1 MAMGERSRKLRLSAG
16 RSRHESRVAAGRLR
30 KSKRSC
36 SPAIPMSPA
45 CAWRCRIGRRSF
57 GLSNRVNQMR
67 PRLYHRLK
75 KLEVE
80 SARIRGLRG
89 WREQEA
95 DLEKAR
101 SRVRLF
107 LRIRGV
113 EQNETESM
121 MDAFARALGV
131 GNRELRSQ
139 MLAGIDPIKKWFTE
153 DGVFEEI
160 ARRKAAGTWPAA
172 GGCNANVRL

>member
-1 MAMGERSRKLRLSAG
+1 MAMGERSTRLLKNAG

-36 SPAIPMSPA
+36 SPGIPISPA
-45 CAWRCRIGRRSF
+45 CAWRCRTGRRSF

-80 SARIRGLRG
+80 SARIPSLRG

-113 EQNETESM
+113 EQNATESM

-131 GNRELRSQ
+131 GNRELRTQ
-139 MLAGIDPIKKWFTE
+139 LLAGIDPIKKWFTRTE
-153 DGVFEEI
+153 FM
-160 ARRKAAGTWPAA
+160 RRSKEKKPPGTWPS
-172 GGCNANVRL
+172 G

>member
-1 MAMGERSRKLRLSAG
+1 
-16 RSRHESRVAAGRLR
+16 
-30 KSKRSC
+30 
-36 SPAIPMSPA
+36 
-45 CAWRCRIGRRSF
+45 
-57 GLSNRVNQMR
+57 MR

-80 SARIRGLRG
+80 SARICSLRG

-113 EQNETESM
+113 EQNATESM
-121 MDAFARALGV
+121 MDAFARAVGV

-139 MLAGIDPIKKWFTE
+139 MLAGIDPIRKYFT
-153 DGVFEEI
+153 DNRIYEEI
-160 ARRKAAGTWPAA
+160 EREKAAGNMAQRLKGRTES
-172 GGCNANVRL
+172 NVRL

>member
-1 MAMGERSRKLRLSAG
+1 
-16 RSRHESRVAAGRLR
+16 
-30 KSKRSC
+30 
-36 SPAIPMSPA
+36 
-45 CAWRCRIGRRSF
+45 
-57 GLSNRVNQMR
+57 MR

-80 SARIRGLRG
+80 SARTRSLRG

-139 MLAGIDPIKKWFTE
+139 MLAGIDPIRKYFT
-153 DGVFEEI
+153 DNRIYEEI
-160 ARRKAAGTWPAA
+160 EREKAAGNMAQRLKGRTES
-172 GGCNANVRL
+172 NVRL

>member
-1 MAMGERSRKLRLSAG
+1 
-16 RSRHESRVAAGRLR
+16 
-30 KSKRSC
+30 
-36 SPAIPMSPA
+36 
-45 CAWRCRIGRRSF
+45 
-57 GLSNRVNQMR
+57 MR
-67 PRLYHRLK
+67 PRLDHRLK

-80 SARIRGLRG
+80 RARSRSLRG

-153 DGVFEEI
+153 NGVYEEI
-160 ARRKAAGTWPAA
+160 EREKAAGAWPAA
-172 GGCNANVRL
+172 EGCCSNVRL